1 MPKNGW
7 KWNSWLAI
15 LYILSAAHKWIVPAS
30 HFQIGQLAHAKS
42 TILPSGMYW

>member
-15 LYILSAAHKWIVPAS
+15 LYILSAAKKWIVPAS
-30 HFQIGQLAHAKS
+30 HFQISQLAHAKS